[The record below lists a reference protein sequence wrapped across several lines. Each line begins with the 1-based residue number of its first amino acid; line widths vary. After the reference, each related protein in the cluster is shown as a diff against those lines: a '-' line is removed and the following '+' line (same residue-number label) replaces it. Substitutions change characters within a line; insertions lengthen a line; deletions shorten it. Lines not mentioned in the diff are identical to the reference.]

1 VVKDTIL
8 TDTEGAPGARVTRR
22 ARASRRMGARNV
34 PRSDSPAMC
43 FWILALNKP
52 PRKDEVTTTAAE
64 KSSDISCI
72 TPDTKHQHITP
83 DTSTTH

>member
-1 VVKDTIL
+1 
-8 TDTEGAPGARVTRR
+8 
-22 ARASRRMGARNV
+22 
-34 PRSDSPAMC
+34 MC
-43 FWILALNKP
+43 FWILALNKL